1 MVTLYLYLRSAP
13 VDLYKGP
20 TMQISTN
27 LNALNAVKAIYSAN
41 ANIAQAS
48 ERISTGL
55 RINHASDD
63 PTGLAIANRLK
74 TQIGSFS
81 KVLDNLSLGTAT
93 TQIVDDSLTQMIDIL
108 SYMRVAAVAAESST
122 LTDSDRTGYQDQI
135 DEYVDQIDSI
145 ADNAVWNDS
154 SLMTTA
160 SSMTIQSGTASGD
173 TTTISFDKITSY
185 SLSIENSSGTNLLS
199 VSSSSNAT
207 LAVGI
212 IDNALDT
219 LNEYQSYIG
228 AKQNVLDVQ
237 TNVANAMITNQSVA
251 YGKIMD
257 ANMAEETSKLTAAQ
271 IQRDAATAMLT
282 QSLSMNKDLVTFLL
296 KSSFN

>member
-1 MVTLYLYLRSAP
+1 
-13 VDLYKGP
+13 
-20 TMQISTN
+20 MQISTN

-173 TTTISFDKITSY
+173 TTTLSFDKITSY

-199 VSSSSNAT
+199 VSSASNAT

-212 IDNALDT
+212 IDDALDT

-237 TNVANAMITNQSVA
+237 TNVANAMITSQSVA

-257 ANMAEETSKLTAAQ
+257 ANMAEETSKLAAAQ

>member
-1 MVTLYLYLRSAP
+1 
-13 VDLYKGP
+13 
-20 TMQISTN
+20 MQISTN

-41 ANIAQAS
+41 ANIAQTS

-199 VSSSSNAT
+199 VSSASNAT

-212 IDNALDT
+212 IDDALDT
-219 LNEYQSYIG
+219 LNQYQSYIG

-257 ANMAEETSKLTAAQ
+257 ANMAEETSKLAAAQ